1 MIVHGPEIS
10 QILDLPI
17 GLYSEESQEAEKN
30 TESKAAL
37 YYKDIQDQYNEEPIP
52 LSPSKI

>member
-1 MIVHGPEIS
+1 MLVHGPEIS

-17 GLYSEESQEAEKN
+17 GLYSEESQEAQKN
-30 TESKAAL
+30 PESKAAS
-37 YYKDIQDQYNEEPIP
+37 YYKDIQDQCNGEPIP